1 MSSEYSDKEEMIAE
15 MANWLAKVRRIEHQ
29 SRSIGLA
36 VMVVTG
42 FPIATFILRFDNPLM
57 LAGFAVAAWCAI
69 GYFAVRLSRQI
80 MYRAE
85 GKQVPLLEWT
95 EDERNQKPAG
105 VASSYAVRRL
115 QGIVAPDAGAI
126 ADAPLLENMPV
137 ISCVGGPAQ
146 LVDAGKREAG
156 VCIFTATGI
165 AFLPDANPNELG
177 PAATVAAQVLKDKLP
192 LVDVFLKAGV
202 ETTVAAETPVA
213 GWLAKA
219 RTHPNYFA
227 IPWPQVVEAAY
238 QPPLGGRTTIVREQ
252 DDGSRQSFVLL
263 YDDDRLPAGL
273 FNQRLQFEMHAIFDT
288 HLLVPKI
295 REIAPSVTARFRDIY
310 GDRLEE
316 HLPEIRSE
324 ALHAAFEALAASGA
338 VEMIDGKYMNV
349 PGAAAR
355 YMLDVAEQYRRVL
368 PIVEGNDWFFTAA
381 DRAVKGS

>member
-1 MSSEYSDKEEMIAE
+1 MSSEYSDKSEQIAE
-15 MANWLAKVRRIEHQ
+15 MASWLATVRRIEHQ

-42 FPIATFILRFDNPLM
+42 IPIATFILRFDNPLM

-69 GYFAVRLSRQI
+69 GYFAARLSRQI

-115 QGIVAPDAGAI
+115 QGMVAPDADAI
-126 ADAPLLENMPV
+126 ADAPLLEDMPV

-156 VCIFTATGI
+156 VCVFTTAGI

-177 PAATVAAQVLKDKLP
+177 PAATVAAQLLKDRLP
-192 LVDVFLKAGV
+192 LVDIFLKAGV

-219 RTHPNYFA
+219 RTYPNYFA

-238 QPPLGGRTTIVREQ
+238 QPLGGRTTIVREQ

-273 FNQRLQFEMHAIFDT
+273 FNQRLHFETHAIFDT
-288 HLLVPKI
+288 HFLVPKV
-295 REIAPSVTARFRDIY
+295 REIAPSLTAKFRSIY
-310 GDRLEE
+310 GDRLED

-324 ALHAAFEALAASGA
+324 AMDAAFEALAGSGA

-368 PIVEGNDWFFTAA
+368 PIVEGNHWFFTAA